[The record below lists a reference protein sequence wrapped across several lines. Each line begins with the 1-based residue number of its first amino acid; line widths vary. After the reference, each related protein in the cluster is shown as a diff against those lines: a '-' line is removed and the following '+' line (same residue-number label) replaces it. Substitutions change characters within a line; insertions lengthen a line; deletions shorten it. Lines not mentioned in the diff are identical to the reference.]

1 VAVAGGAV
9 GILVAVLAYLKRRV
23 DHRVFERPIL
33 AEAWRL
39 DRRVADF
46 MGGPGRVGF
55 EATANFDSSVV
66 DGAVNGVATMVRSE
80 AGLLRRFH
88 NGLVRTYA
96 VGIGVGAVGLVVWFL
111 SRTSF

>member
-1 VAVAGGAV
+1 
-9 GILVAVLAYLKRRV
+9 
-23 DHRVFERPIL
+23 
-33 AEAWRL
+33 
-39 DRRVADF
+39 
-46 MGGPGRVGF
+46 
-55 EATANFDSSVV
+55 VV

-96 VGIGVGAVGLVVWFL
+96 AGIGVGAVGLVVWFL